1 MNRARV
7 IYQSIQTAEGW
18 EVVVTQPGQ
27 PLRLLDRAQ
36 SMPDLARTILTDYLG
51 DASRAD
57 DLAPEFAAL
66 SMRQFTEPWRLDGA
80 DIERWITEVEILR
93 AKWCRLLM
101 RG

>member
-1 MNRARV
+1 MNRARA

-18 EVVVTQPGQ
+18 EIVVTQPGH
-27 PLRLLDRAQ
+27 PLRLLDQARSAAG
-36 SMPDLARTILTDYLG
+36 LARTILTDYLG

-66 SMRQFTEPWRLDGA
+66 SMRQFTESWRLDGA
-80 DIERWITEVEILR
+80 DIERWITEIEMLR
-93 AKWCRLLM
+93 AKWSRLSM